1 MISIKL
7 SMSTIESVDLVYKS
21 VDKNINL
28 KIQVQWNE
36 ILILSF
42 TVLPLCLFLLRYK
55 WMKSLV
61 MNKTSTSKS
70 FQLHYMYL
78 YTFVLFLPCWWWN
91 PALHF
96 IYHPANS
103 QANNT
108 RVNSKIFK
116 MLRLPLK
123 KCTLPMLLQKIFEGF
138 KTRSHWINVKF
149 PLIIFRKWGS

>member
-55 WMKSLV
+55 
-61 MNKTSTSKS
+61 
-70 FQLHYMYL
+70 
-78 YTFVLFLPCWWWN
+78 
-91 PALHF
+91 
-96 IYHPANS
+96 
-103 QANNT
+103 
-108 RVNSKIFK
+108 
-116 MLRLPLK
+116 
-123 KCTLPMLLQKIFEGF
+123 
-138 KTRSHWINVKF
+138 
-149 PLIIFRKWGS
+149 